1 MSVISIE
8 TALKHLRADDDS
20 KEMVQIYLDAAE
32 EQAAEYLNRR
42 FFADET
48 TLADAV
54 LDGSAG
60 ADPMLINNSITA
72 ACLLTM
78 GHLYEHRED
87 VIIGTITAQLP
98 IGSRSL
104 LLPYRVG
111 MGI

>member
-1 MSVISIE
+1 M
-8 TALKHLRADDDS
+8 HLRADDDS
-20 KEMVQIYLDAAE
+20 TEMVQLYLDAAE

-42 FFADET
+42 FYANEE
-48 TLADAV
+48 TLAVAV

-60 ADPMLINNSITA
+60 LDPMLINNSIKA
-72 ACLLTM
+72 ACLLIL

-87 VIIGTITAQLP
+87 VVLNASAAAIPL
-98 IGSRSL
+98 GSRSL